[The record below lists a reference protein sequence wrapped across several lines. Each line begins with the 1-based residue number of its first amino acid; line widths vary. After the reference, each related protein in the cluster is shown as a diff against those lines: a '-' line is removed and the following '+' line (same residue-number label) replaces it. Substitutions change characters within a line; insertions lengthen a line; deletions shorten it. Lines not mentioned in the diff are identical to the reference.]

1 MFKGLNV
8 ELALPTRIL
17 IENYKWLLPVLFLGS
32 ATIVVVKEFL
42 VSDVRRRLGTTVI
55 VFVAAGTSAC
65 IVYYLL
71 NLPVFVLIQ
80 KLK

>member
-1 MFKGLNV
+1 MDQNRQQGTGLSW
-8 ELALPTRIL
+8 I
-17 IENYKWLLPVLFLGS
+17 